1 MHEEGNY
8 IPGRE
13 SPGHSDIDRR
23 NVNKKENA
31 LAMGPNDKPPQDS
44 LREASTSHTG
54 ARLISDVDQTKN
66 AENGRGGHEDH
77 AEAGHETIL
86 PSTCPT
92 TAYTE
97 SEVVTNGVKRSEL
110 AVINIALHPGQI
122 ASDATP
128 VQDATRSNSVSNTDG
143 VSEWSHQ
150 QLAPH
155 MEPDKI
161 PDTEED
167 QWQDMPAFATH
178 DIYDD
183 YGRLLA
189 RAVPDAEDENAPY
202 TNLGGAAKGYTR
214 VQIDEDAQSATSMD
228 ENTAYLFKEK
238 PAEEQDELDEQRDPL
253 TQMQATKDLLSD
265 EQKMAYVGLVRLA
278 IAELTKE
285 IKALEG
291 VRGARKDVGVAV
303 DAMKMWSQK
312 MMVRLY
318 GHIEL
323 NAGGLYTS
331 TKQVFTY

>member
-1 MHEEGNY
+1 MQKEGNY
-8 IPGRE
+8 IPSRE
-13 SPGHSDIDRR
+13 SPGQSDSDRR
-23 NVNKKENA
+23 NVNKEEDA
-31 LAMGPNDKPPQDS
+31 LAMRPNDKSPQDS

-54 ARLISDVDQTKN
+54 AKSISDVDQTKN

-77 AEAGHETIL
+77 VEAGHETNL
-86 PSTCPT
+86 PSTSPT
-92 TAYTE
+92 TAFTE
-97 SEVVTNGVKRSEL
+97 SEAVTNGVKRSEL
-110 AVINIALHPGQI
+110 AVINTALHPHPGQI
-122 ASDATP
+122 ASDSTP
-128 VQDATRSNSVSNTDG
+128 VQDTTRSNSVSNTDG

-155 MEPDKI
+155 VEPDNI

-183 YGRLLA
+183 DGRLLA
-189 RAVPDAEDENAPY
+189 RAVPDVEDENAPY

-238 PAEEQDELDEQRDPL
+238 PADEQDELDEQRDPL

-278 IAELTKE
+278 MAELTKE

-323 NAGGLYTS
+323 NAGGVYTS
-331 TKQVFTY
+331 TK